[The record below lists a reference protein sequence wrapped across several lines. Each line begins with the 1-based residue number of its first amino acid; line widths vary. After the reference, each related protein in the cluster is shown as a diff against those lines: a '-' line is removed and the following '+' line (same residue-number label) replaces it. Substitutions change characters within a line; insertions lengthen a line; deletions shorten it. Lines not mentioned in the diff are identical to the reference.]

1 MDEKIREELFKYRGD
16 YYTTR
21 EALTA
26 IKKIFYKEMR
36 RKLSKKEYPLCLKKN
51 RKKGIMPS
59 DWIKKGRNDYRKE
72 TIKLLGDMCGVG
84 DE

>member
-26 IKKIFYKEMR
+26 IKKIFYEEIIAR
-36 RKLSKKEYPLCLKKN
+36 LP
-51 RKKGIMPS
+51 KGATFILRSAGS
-59 DWIKKGRNDYRKE
+59 DERNFATGINNYRKE
-72 TIKLLGDMCGVG
+72 TIKLLGEICGV
-84 DE
+84 ENET